1 MFWYLKNCTN
11 NKYYTV
17 VTTCYNS
24 HKIHGKKKFTTFNK
38 NHFFRIQ
45 QPNIIS
51 VSSQKWKIVVDVFH
65 EKNGMGLFVVVL
77 LTCLA
82 HKEEKSNRKNNCCQF
97 IFFKLS
103 KKIFINTKLKSF
115 FFLLL
120 YNDLKIE
127 VIFRNE
133 FWSQFGLTFT
143 RKSLLNS

>member
-17 VTTCYNS
+17 VTICYDS
-24 HKIHGKKKFTTFNK
+24 HKIHGKKNLPLLIK

-82 HKEEKSNRKNNCCQF
+82 HKEEKNNRKNNCCQF
-97 IFFKLS
+97 IISNWVRNFS
-103 KKIFINTKLKSF
+103 INKKLKRF
-115 FFLLL
+115 FFLLF
-120 YNDLKIE
+120 NDLKIE